1 MISRLTVKS
10 DWRLFLVIKIL
21 HSLFRWK
28 YIKYLPTMLFYVCF
42 VLYIC
47 SSLCCSLSLC
57 LSLCPVFF
65 SSFTHPVF
73 SRMVPPFVDW
83 AVKRISKD
91 ISRLWFCHSKGKS
104 IQTMLYLWPT
114 VVYWLP
120 FAQINRLLL
129 FHTHVSSQ
137 PWGCCLFLLLGEL
150 EIETPHS
157 GALAPLF
164 MVHNN
169 VQAFSRLCNH
179 HKHPVPRSNR
189 CIFAN
194 ASTWCQSQTFL
205 PVNKCCA
212 QACIYFN
219 KLARE
224 S

>member
-1 MISRLTVKS
+1 
-10 DWRLFLVIKIL
+10 
-21 HSLFRWK
+21 
-28 YIKYLPTMLFYVCF
+28 MLFYVCF

-47 SSLCCSLSLC
+47 FSLC
-57 LSLCPVFF
+57 LSLFYSLSCLLLLLYPPGFQQDG
-65 SSFTHPVF
+65 SSF
-73 SRMVPPFVDW
+73 R
-83 AVKRISKD
+83 
-91 ISRLWFCHSKGKS
+91 RLSC
-104 IQTMLYLWPT
+104 QTYQQRYQQALI
-114 VVYWLP
+114 LP
-120 FAQINRLLL
+120 FQRQIHPNYVVLVTNSSLLIT
-129 FHTHVSSQ
+129 FCTNKSSVAFPECHTHVSSQ

-150 EIETPHS
+150 EIKTPHS

-189 CIFAN
+189 CIFAAN

-205 PVNKCCA
+205 PVNKRCA